1 MVTVHTADRVLYTC
15 HMQGPLPVFTA
26 ENSWAP
32 PRTVTLSRVEEGF
45 GFSIRG
51 SKPIAI
57 SGVDKG
63 GQAEAAGVKLKD
75 WVLAVNG
82 VNVKYKS
89 HDEVVRLVKECRE
102 KVTLEITTPAEGN
115 STRQ

>member
-1 MVTVHTADRVLYTC
+1 VSDPETVLEWPRDGARYDPHVL
-15 HMQGPLPVFTA
+15 LP
-26 ENSWAP
+26 SP
-32 PRTVTLSRVEEGF
+32 
-45 GFSIRG
+45 
-51 SKPIAI
+51 
-57 SGVDKG
+57 
-63 GQAEAAGVKLKD
+63 QAAGVKLKD

>member
-1 MVTVHTADRVLYTC
+1 MGRGMIHN
-15 HMQGPLPVFTA
+15 M
-26 ENSWAP
+26 SP
-32 PRTVTLSRVEEGF
+32 PS
-45 GFSIRG
+45 
-51 SKPIAI
+51 P
-57 SGVDKG
+57 
-63 GQAEAAGVKLKD
+63 QAAGVKLKD